1 MIRLTLI
8 LVWWFALAFGARA
21 AVEITEVT
29 SPGGIKAWLVEE
41 HSIPFAALEIRFQGG
56 ASLDAPGK
64 RGATNLMMA
73 LVEEGAGDMDAR
85 EFAAARE
92 ALAADFS
99 FGTFNDSISVS
110 ARFLTENR
118 DDSMAL
124 LRAALMV
131 PNFDDASVERVRRQ
145 VISGIRSDAQDPN
158 SIASAAFDLTA
169 FGDHPY
175 GSDLSG
181 TLESVTALTR
191 ADILEAQ
198 ARTMTRDRLFVGAVG
213 DITPEELGVLLDHLL
228 GELPEEGAP
237 FPERAEFLLDG
248 GLTVVPF
255 DTPQSVAVFG
265 HAGIKRDDP
274 DFFAAYVMNQI
285 LGGGGFSSRL
295 TTEVREKR
303 GLTYGINTY
312 LVPMDYTELYMGRVA
327 SANER
332 MAETIKVIRSEREKM
347 ADLGVGEKELRDAI
361 TYLTG
366 AYPLRFDG
374 NGPIADILVGM
385 QIQGLGIDYIKTRN
399 EKVEAVTA
407 DDIAR
412 VAARL
417 LDPDALHFVIVGQ
430 PVDVDASN

>member
-1 MIRLTLI
+1 MIRFTVI
-8 LVWWFALAFGARA
+8 VVWWFALAFGARA

-41 HSIPFAALEIRFQGG
+41 HSIPFAALEIRFKGG

-73 LVEEGAGDMDAR
+73 LVEEGAEDMDAR

-99 FGTFNDSISVS
+99 FGTYNDSISVS

-124 LRAALMV
+124 LRAALMA
-131 PNFDDASVERVRRQ
+131 PRFDDASVERVRRQ

-191 ADILEAQ
+191 ADITEAQ
-198 ARTMTRDRLFVGAVG
+198 ARAMTQDRLFVGAVG
-213 DITPEELGVLLDHLL
+213 DITPDELGVLLDDLL
-228 GELPEEGAP
+228 GELPETGAP

-332 MAETIKVIRSEREKM
+332 MAETIKVIRSEWEKM

-385 QIQGLGIDYIKTRN
+385 QTQGLGIDYIITRN
-399 EKVEAVTA
+399 EKIEAVTS

-417 LDPDALHFVIVGQ
+417 LDSDALHFVVVGQ
-430 PVDVDASN
+430 PVNVDASN